1 MLSPS
6 AKGGDDQTTTTVSV
20 IAQAN
25 DARPMMITAA
35 GISVTET
42 LALLDKEFREFALAF
57 AEDGYAVWLGAGISM
72 GKLPGLEGVAESA
85 IENLRGHIDP
95 SNPAC
100 PFKASLDN
108 ILGLATLTKVEWE
121 AVDYDAPVSTWAG
134 IEAIRPRLVAQ
145 YANLLDQAPL
155 GQDQDY
161 LVWSAVDVVGT
172 YANPAIDPG
181 PEHLGLAALIFEGVA
196 SDSASANWDRL
207 VEVAVDRVSGGDTS
221 LLQVRVLPADVKNN
235 TTRARLYK
243 FHGCAWLAGQNA
255 GDYRDRLVGR
265 ASQIHGWADQ
275 PENKVMAAKLQD
287 LATSKSTL
295 MLGLSMQDTNIQNL
309 FVVAKSNLP
318 SDFPTAPPAVILSED
333 KVGVNQ
339 RSFLKNFYKADYAK
353 KASEIEASALL
364 RAYAAALLPA
374 LWLHVL
380 CTKVEAFI
388 ATLQPGFSPDEQVRL
403 VEGLRRL
410 RDDAAK
416 TAVPEA
422 HEAFMLGALPR
433 FGRAMSLFRDGRAL
447 GAAEGYYRPLTTS
460 PAAKVLAD
468 PGTPGSGLIEA
479 ALGLALVGRGCA
491 DGLWSCRVGDPA
503 DPKTGALTVIGAAS
517 GRTTPVFIVSNAR
530 AAAKLVT
537 DGHVAENDDAVILH
551 SHEVA
556 LKGSRTP
563 TAAPGRTGLRT
574 LREIALPTLAT
585 GTGNLDSAYQQ
596 FRSQVAP

>member
-1 MLSPS
+1 MV
-6 AKGGDDQTTTTVSV
+6 T
-20 IAQAN
+20 
-25 DARPMMITAA
+25 TAA

-95 SNPAC
+95 TNPAC

-108 ILGLATLTKVEWE
+108 ILGLASLTKAEWE

-134 IEAIRPRLVAQ
+134 IEALRPRLVAQ

-161 LVWSAVDVVGT
+161 LVWSAIDVVGT

-207 VEVAVDRVSGGDTS
+207 VEVAVDRMSGGDPS

-235 TTRARLYK
+235 TARARLYK
-243 FHGCAWLAGQNA
+243 FHGCAWLAGQNG

-275 PENKVMAAKLQD
+275 SENKVMAAKLQD

-353 KASEIEASALL
+353 KASEIEVSSLL

-388 ATLQPGFSPDEQVRL
+388 ATLQPGFSPDERERL

-422 HEAFMLGALPR
+422 HEAFLLGALPR

-447 GAAEGYYRPLTTS
+447 GAADGYYRPLTTS
-460 PAAKVLAD
+460 TAAKVLAD

-503 DPKTGALTVIGAAS
+503 DPKTGALTVIGAGS
-517 GRTTPVFIVSNAR
+517 GRATPVFIVSNAR
-530 AAAKLVT
+530 AAAKLVA
-537 DGHVAENDDAVILH
+537 DGHVAENDDAVLLH
-551 SHEVA
+551 SQEVA
-556 LKGSRTP
+556 PKGSRTP

-596 FRSQVAP
+596 FRSKVAL